1 MLTAVAYRPFS
12 LGILALATIAAAS
25 PARADVFVL
34 TTGGRI
40 EGQWLNHDE
49 QPPKEYLVLTASGL
63 KASFQLTQ
71 VREVIRQSPL
81 ELEYARRAVAA
92 PDTEEGQWQLAE
104 WCREQSLFD
113 QRKAHLRRLIELNS
127 NHEQA
132 RRLLGFQ
139 FLDGQWITREDFRR
153 GEGYE
158 LYKGKWRTPQEI
170 EILESQARLDQAR
183 KDWLQKLRRWRAD
196 LNAPERARLAYES
209 LTAIKDPVAVGPLGE
224 MFARERVRRIKTVYA
239 DVLASI
245 NTPEAVAVLVQR
257 VLYDGD
263 EEIFHYCLDRLVAL
277 DPPHLA
283 DPFIKALR
291 DKNNATVN
299 RAGAALGR
307 IRHRTAISPLIAA
320 LITTHA
326 RVLPGRASPD
336 ATTATFSDS
345 GPSVS
350 QNAGPHVQI
359 AHIRNQPV
367 LDALIKLTGANFDFD
382 QKRWRYWHA
391 QELRAQ
397 EAGQPVADVR
407 RQ

>member
-1 MLTAVAYRPFS
+1 MLTAVGYRW
-12 LGILALATIAAAS
+12 LALPIVALAAL
-25 PARADVFVL
+25 PARADVFLL

-40 EGQWLNHDE
+40 EGQWLNQDE

-63 KASFQLTQ
+63 KASLQLTQ

-81 ELEYARRAVAA
+81 ELEYARRAAA
-92 PDTEEGQWQLAE
+92 GPDTEDGQWELAE

-113 QRKAHLRRLIELNS
+113 QRKTHLRRLIELDPD
-127 NHEQA
+127 HAQA

-170 EILESQARLDQAR
+170 EILESQARLEQAQ
-183 KDWLQKLRRWRAD
+183 KDWLLKLRRWRSD
-196 LNAPERARLAYES
+196 LNSPERARAAYES
-209 LTAIKDPVAVGPLGE
+209 LTAIKDPVAVGPLRE
-224 MFARERVRRIKTVYA
+224 MFARERVRRVKTLYA
-239 DVLASI
+239 DILASLG
-245 NTPEAVAVLVQR
+245 TPEAAAVLVQR
-257 VLYDGD
+257 VLYDPD
-263 EEIFHYCLDRLVAL
+263 EELFYYCLDRLVAL
-277 DPPHLA
+277 APPHLA

-291 DKNNATVN
+291 DKNNATVS
-299 RAGAALGR
+299 RAAAALGR
-307 IRHRTAISPLIAA
+307 IGDRTAISPLIAA
-320 LITTHA
+320 LVTTHV
-326 RVLPGRASPD
+326 RVLPGRASPE
-336 ATTATFSDS
+336 ATTAAFSDS

-367 LDALIKLTGANFDFD
+367 LDALIKLTGANFDYD
-382 QKRWRYWHA
+382 QKQWHYWYA
-391 QELRAQ
+391 QEQRAQ